1 MGKNLKRA
9 FLDLERRAHSYR
21 PLEERI
27 HDFKE
32 VEVPPPPEILR
43 QQAERCMDCGI
54 PFCHGTGCP
63 LGNQIPEFNEAVAN
77 GRMEEAWNLLSST
90 SCFPEFTSRICPALC
105 EGSCTCGLDFEPVT
119 VRQIERYI
127 VDRAFADG
135 LVKPRP
141 VTRRTGKTVAV
152 VGAGP
157 AGLAAAALLN
167 QAGHLVTV
175 YERDLRP
182 GGLLRYG
189 IPDFKLDKSIID
201 RRIALLEAEGVKF
214 ETGVNIGVD
223 ISGAFLKRKFDAV
236 ILATG
241 TRQPRDLRIPGR
253 ELDGILPATVFLSEQ
268 NRLVSG
274 EHTGDHPYSARGKR
288 VLVIGGGDTGSDCV
302 GTSIRQGAAS
312 VVQIEIMPSPPE
324 KRSPSTPW
332 PLWPYLLRTSSS
344 HMEGCERKWNIA
356 TKAFLGKDGKVAGV
370 RCVRTEWEFSPE
382 GRPLKFSEKGE
393 VFELEADLVLLAMGF
408 TGIPESETYPEQFGL
423 ERERGRI
430 KASPGGITSEKGVF
444 AAGDVLSGP
453 SLVVRAIAS
462 GRRTAEAVHA
472 YLMKMM
478 G

>member
-32 VEVPPPPEILR
+32 VEVPPSPEILR

-332 PLWPYLLRTSSS
+332 PLCRICSAPRPATWRGVNGSGISQQRPFWER
-344 HMEGCERKWNIA
+344 MER
-356 TKAFLGKDGKVAGV
+356 L
-370 RCVRTEWEFSPE
+370 P
-382 GRPLKFSEKGE
+382 
-393 VFELEADLVLLAMGF
+393 
-408 TGIPESETYPEQFGL
+408 
-423 ERERGRI
+423 
-430 KASPGGITSEKGVF
+430 AS
-444 AAGDVLSGP
+444 A
-453 SLVVRAIAS
+453 AS
-462 GRRTAEAVHA
+462 GRNGSFLPKAVRSNSLKKEKCLNWKPIWSSWQWDSPEFRSRKRIRSSSA
-472 YLMKMM
+472 LS
-478 G
+478 GNGGG